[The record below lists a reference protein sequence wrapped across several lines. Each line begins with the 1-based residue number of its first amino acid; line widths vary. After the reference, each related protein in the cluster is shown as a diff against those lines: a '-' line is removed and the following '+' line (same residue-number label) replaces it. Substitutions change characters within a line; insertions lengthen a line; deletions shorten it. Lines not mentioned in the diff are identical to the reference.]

1 MVNTHKLPAWVRY
14 TCEMCMH
21 AHRQGYLPRRYTH
34 TQIDTMM
41 DRYEQARTH
50 KRTCAALRT
59 SMHSHTPIHSH
70 PSISSIHQTE
80 GGLFFGFGFLGLEL
94 MLVGLWFRGSLV
106 VGTRRWVGDTHT
118 HLLSFSLS
126 PSLSLCLSLSP
137 SLSLYLC
144 LSLSPSFSHIQY
156 VSTYNAATWKGL
168 FID

>member
-34 TQIDTMM
+34 TN
-41 DRYEQARTH
+41 RYND
-50 KRTCAALRT
+50 
-59 SMHSHTPIHSH
+59 TPIHSH

-118 HLLSFSLS
+118 HTCSVSLFLPLSLS
-126 PSLSLCLSLSP
+126 VCLSL

>member
-1 MVNTHKLPAWVRY
+1 MLTGKGISHVD
-14 TCEMCMH
+14 
-21 AHRQGYLPRRYTH
+21 TH

-106 VGTRRWVGDTHT
+106 VGTRR
-118 HLLSFSLS
+118 
-126 PSLSLCLSLSP
+126 
-137 SLSLYLC
+137 
-144 LSLSPSFSHIQY
+144 
-156 VSTYNAATWKGL
+156 
-168 FID
+168 

>member
-1 MVNTHKLPAWVRY
+1 
-14 TCEMCMH
+14 
-21 AHRQGYLPRRYTH
+21 
-34 TQIDTMM
+34 MM

-106 VGTRRWVGDTHT
+106 VGTRRCVGDTHT
-118 HLLSFSLS
+118 HTHTCSVSLFLPLSLS
-126 PSLSLCLSLSP
+126 VSLSLPLSLSISVSH
-137 SLSLYLC
+137 SLPLSRTFNISLHIMLLRGKDC
-144 LSLSPSFSHIQY
+144 L
-156 VSTYNAATWKGL
+156 
-168 FID
+168 